1 MVGASNGK
9 PGGGCQTRPRCG
21 LWELRKI
28 LSDRVAQ
35 SVFQTKT
42 HKNDHMETITDS
54 QSAPMLTL
62 AAHLLWRK
70 LMHKQQSSWAEKN
83 IFFFYF
89 LKRMPALLD
98 CFFNGSCL
106 MSCIKQKGQLWG
118 SPRIGF
124 WTIMFW
130 TPTSQCHQW
139 HSHDLCVVCAA
150 CLCFISIFISLCHC
164 VMRCG
169 CLSDLLRAF
178 CDTF

>member
-83 IFFFYF
+83 IFFFYS

-98 CFFNGSCL
+98 CFFNGSCPKTERSAVGFPKDRFL
-106 MSCIKQKGQLWG
+106 DHYVLNTNQPV
-118 SPRIGF
+118 SPMAQP
-124 WTIMFW
+124 W
-130 TPTSQCHQW
+130 S
-139 HSHDLCVVCAA
+139 LC

-164 VMRCG
+164 VMMG
-169 CLSDLLRAF
+169 VWAIF
-178 CDTF
+178 CEHSATRFKRS